1 VNADHLIDLRILSS
15 NNSSFII
22 QLSDIKYD
30 TKCLLK
36 NQQGVILYKEDIAR
50 AQIFQ
55 RSLNLIELPDGTYEL
70 QIEDDYKTE
79 TTSLTKSNGKVMAAN
94 QIKITTFKPQIVLKD
109 TQLNVSLLA
118 LNNEKLTVS
127 ILDENQNPV
136 NNGCAVIDARTAIA
150 RADIDTPGT
159 YQVGWRVVS
168 GDGHPISG
176 SFSFVVENNS
186 GYIADPDYLFT
197 ECANPYDPES
207 LVVESQTPEYLY
219 WLLWA
224 SLPLA
229 AVGLFLLLRSK
240 NKSSGDNRK
249 DPEQKT
255 EN

>member
-1 VNADHLIDLRILSS
+1 MKNLKINISIISLLLLINFVNADHLIDLRILSS

-50 AQIFQ
+50 AKIFQ

-79 TTSLTKSNGKVMAAN
+79 TTSLTKSNGKVMTAN

-127 ILDENQNPV
+127 ILDENQN
-136 NNGCAVIDARTAIA
+136 VILEKKL
-150 RADIDTPGT
+150 
-159 YQVGWRVVS
+159 
-168 GDGHPISG
+168 SG
-176 SFSFVVENNS
+176 SVNLGQSYDLSQLNA
-186 GYIADPDYLFT
+186 GDYTIQLYT
-197 ECANPYDPES
+197 NGKVYDK
-207 LVVESQTPEYLY
+207 LITL
-219 WLLWA
+219 
-224 SLPLA
+224 
-229 AVGLFLLLRSK
+229 
-240 NKSSGDNRK
+240 N
-249 DPEQKT
+249 
-255 EN
+255 

>member
-1 VNADHLIDLRILSS
+1 MKNLKINISIISLLLLINFVNADHLIDLRILSS

-79 TTSLTKSNGKVMAAN
+79 TTSLTKSNGKVMTAN
-94 QIKITTFKPQIVLKD
+94 QIKITTFKPQIVLKE

-127 ILDENQNPV
+127 ILDENQN
-136 NNGCAVIDARTAIA
+136 II
-150 RADIDTPGT
+150 
-159 YQVGWRVVS
+159 S
-168 GDGHPISG
+168 EKKLSG
-176 SFSFVVENNS
+176 SVNLGQS
-186 GYIADPDYLFT
+186 
-197 ECANPYDPES
+197 YD
-207 LVVESQTPEYLY
+207 LSQLNAGNYTIQLY
-219 WLLWA
+219 TNGKVYDKLITL
-224 SLPLA
+224 
-229 AVGLFLLLRSK
+229 
-240 NKSSGDNRK
+240 N
-249 DPEQKT
+249 
-255 EN
+255 

>member
-1 VNADHLIDLRILSS
+1 MKNLKINISIISLLLLINFVNADHLIDLRILSS

-36 NQQGVILYKEDIAR
+36 NQQGMILYKEDIAR

-79 TTSLTKSNGKVMAAN
+79 TTSLTKSNGKVMTAN

-127 ILDENQNPV
+127 ILDENQN
-136 NNGCAVIDARTAIA
+136 II
-150 RADIDTPGT
+150 
-159 YQVGWRVVS
+159 S
-168 GDGHPISG
+168 EKKLSG
-176 SFSFVVENNS
+176 SVNLGQS
-186 GYIADPDYLFT
+186 
-197 ECANPYDPES
+197 YD
-207 LVVESQTPEYLY
+207 LSQLNAGNYTIQLY
-219 WLLWA
+219 TNGKVYDKLITL
-224 SLPLA
+224 
-229 AVGLFLLLRSK
+229 
-240 NKSSGDNRK
+240 N
-249 DPEQKT
+249 
-255 EN
+255 

>member
-1 VNADHLIDLRILSS
+1 MKNLKINISIISLLLLINFVNADHLIDLRILSS

-79 TTSLTKSNGKVMAAN
+79 TTSLTKSNGKVMTAN

-109 TQLNVSLLA
+109 TQINVSLLA

-127 ILDENQNPV
+127 ILDENQN
-136 NNGCAVIDARTAIA
+136 II
-150 RADIDTPGT
+150 
-159 YQVGWRVVS
+159 S
-168 GDGHPISG
+168 EKKLSG
-176 SFSFVVENNS
+176 SVNLGQS
-186 GYIADPDYLFT
+186 
-197 ECANPYDPES
+197 YD
-207 LVVESQTPEYLY
+207 LSQLNAGNYTIQLY
-219 WLLWA
+219 TNGKVYDKLITL
-224 SLPLA
+224 
-229 AVGLFLLLRSK
+229 
-240 NKSSGDNRK
+240 N
-249 DPEQKT
+249 
-255 EN
+255 

>member
-1 VNADHLIDLRILSS
+1 MKNLKINISIISLLLLINFVNADHLIDLRILSS

-127 ILDENQNPV
+127 ILDENQN
-136 NNGCAVIDARTAIA
+136 II
-150 RADIDTPGT
+150 
-159 YQVGWRVVS
+159 S
-168 GDGHPISG
+168 EKKLSG
-176 SFSFVVENNS
+176 SVNLGQAYDLSQ
-186 GYIADPDYLFT
+186 L
-197 ECANPYDPES
+197 NPGHYTVQLYTNGKVYDR
-207 LVVESQTPEYLY
+207 LITL
-219 WLLWA
+219 
-224 SLPLA
+224 
-229 AVGLFLLLRSK
+229 
-240 NKSSGDNRK
+240 N
-249 DPEQKT
+249 
-255 EN
+255 

>member
-1 VNADHLIDLRILSS
+1 MKNLKINISIISLLLLINFVNADHLIDLRILSS

-127 ILDENQNPV
+127 ILDENQN
-136 NNGCAVIDARTAIA
+136 II
-150 RADIDTPGT
+150 
-159 YQVGWRVVS
+159 S
-168 GDGHPISG
+168 EKKLSG
-176 SFSFVVENNS
+176 SVNL
-186 GYIADPDYLFT
+186 GQA
-197 ECANPYDPES
+197 YD
-207 LVVESQTPEYLY
+207 LSQLNTGHYTVQLY
-219 WLLWA
+219 TNGKVYDRLITL
-224 SLPLA
+224 
-229 AVGLFLLLRSK
+229 
-240 NKSSGDNRK
+240 N
-249 DPEQKT
+249 
-255 EN
+255 

>member
-1 VNADHLIDLRILSS
+1 MKNLKINISIISLLLLINFVNADHLIDLRILSS

-79 TTSLTKSNGKVMAAN
+79 TTSLTKRNGKVMATN

-127 ILDENQNPV
+127 ILDENQN
-136 NNGCAVIDARTAIA
+136 IILEKKL
-150 RADIDTPGT
+150 
-159 YQVGWRVVS
+159 
-168 GDGHPISG
+168 SG
-176 SFSFVVENNS
+176 SVNLGQSYDLSQLNA
-186 GYIADPDYLFT
+186 GDYTIQLYT
-197 ECANPYDPES
+197 NGKVYDK
-207 LVVESQTPEYLY
+207 LITL
-219 WLLWA
+219 
-224 SLPLA
+224 
-229 AVGLFLLLRSK
+229 
-240 NKSSGDNRK
+240 N
-249 DPEQKT
+249 
-255 EN
+255 

>member
-1 VNADHLIDLRILSS
+1 MKNLKINISIISLLLLINFVNADHLIDLRILSS

-127 ILDENQNPV
+127 ILDENQN
-136 NNGCAVIDARTAIA
+136 II
-150 RADIDTPGT
+150 
-159 YQVGWRVVS
+159 S
-168 GDGHPISG
+168 EKKLSG
-176 SFSFVVENNS
+176 SVNLGQSYDLSQLNA
-186 GYIADPDYLFT
+186 GDYTIQLYT
-197 ECANPYDPES
+197 NGKVYDK
-207 LVVESQTPEYLY
+207 LITL
-219 WLLWA
+219 
-224 SLPLA
+224 
-229 AVGLFLLLRSK
+229 
-240 NKSSGDNRK
+240 N
-249 DPEQKT
+249 
-255 EN
+255 

>member
-1 VNADHLIDLRILSS
+1 MKNLKINISIISLLLLINFVNADHLIDLRILSS

-79 TTSLTKSNGKVMAAN
+79 TTSLTKSNGKVMTAN

-109 TQLNVSLLA
+109 TQINVSLLA

-127 ILDENQNPV
+127 ILDENQN
-136 NNGCAVIDARTAIA
+136 II
-150 RADIDTPGT
+150 
-159 YQVGWRVVS
+159 S
-168 GDGHPISG
+168 EKKLSG
-176 SFSFVVENNS
+176 SINLGQS
-186 GYIADPDYLFT
+186 
-197 ECANPYDPES
+197 YD
-207 LVVESQTPEYLY
+207 LSQLNAGNYTIQLY
-219 WLLWA
+219 TNGKVYDKLITL
-224 SLPLA
+224 
-229 AVGLFLLLRSK
+229 
-240 NKSSGDNRK
+240 N
-249 DPEQKT
+249 
-255 EN
+255 

>member
-1 VNADHLIDLRILSS
+1 MKNLKINISIISLLLLINFVNADHLIDLRILSS

-79 TTSLTKSNGKVMAAN
+79 TTSLTKSNGKVMATN

-127 ILDENQNPV
+127 ILDENQN
-136 NNGCAVIDARTAIA
+136 II
-150 RADIDTPGT
+150 
-159 YQVGWRVVS
+159 S
-168 GDGHPISG
+168 EKKLSG
-176 SFSFVVENNS
+176 SVNLGQS
-186 GYIADPDYLFT
+186 
-197 ECANPYDPES
+197 YD
-207 LVVESQTPEYLY
+207 LSQLNAGNYTIQLY
-219 WLLWA
+219 TNGKVYDKLITL
-224 SLPLA
+224 
-229 AVGLFLLLRSK
+229 
-240 NKSSGDNRK
+240 N
-249 DPEQKT
+249 
-255 EN
+255 

>member
-1 VNADHLIDLRILSS
+1 MKNLKINISIISLLLLINFVNADHLIDLRILSS

-79 TTSLTKSNGKVMAAN
+79 TTSLTKSNGKVMTAN

-127 ILDENQNPV
+127 ILDENQN
-136 NNGCAVIDARTAIA
+136 II
-150 RADIDTPGT
+150 
-159 YQVGWRVVS
+159 S
-168 GDGHPISG
+168 EKKLSG
-176 SFSFVVENNS
+176 SVNLGQSYDLSQLNAGN
-186 GYIADPDYLFT
+186 YTIQ
-197 ECANPYDPES
+197 PYTNGKVYDK
-207 LVVESQTPEYLY
+207 LITL
-219 WLLWA
+219 
-224 SLPLA
+224 
-229 AVGLFLLLRSK
+229 
-240 NKSSGDNRK
+240 N
-249 DPEQKT
+249 
-255 EN
+255 

>member
-1 VNADHLIDLRILSS
+1 MKNLKINISIISLLLLINFVNADHLIDLRILSS

-79 TTSLTKSNGKVMAAN
+79 TTSLTKSNGKVMTAN

-127 ILDENQNPV
+127 ILDENQN
-136 NNGCAVIDARTAIA
+136 II
-150 RADIDTPGT
+150 
-159 YQVGWRVVS
+159 S
-168 GDGHPISG
+168 EKKLSG
-176 SFSFVVENNS
+176 SMNLGQSYDLSQLNS
-186 GYIADPDYLFT
+186 GNYTIQLYT
-197 ECANPYDPES
+197 NGQVYDK
-207 LVVESQTPEYLY
+207 LITL
-219 WLLWA
+219 
-224 SLPLA
+224 
-229 AVGLFLLLRSK
+229 
-240 NKSSGDNRK
+240 N
-249 DPEQKT
+249 
-255 EN
+255 

>member
-1 VNADHLIDLRILSS
+1 MKNLKINISIISLLLLINFVNADHLIDLRILSS

-79 TTSLTKSNGKVMAAN
+79 TTSLTKSNGKVMTAN

-127 ILDENQNPV
+127 ILDEDRNIISE
-136 NNGCAVIDARTAIA
+136 NNL
-150 RADIDTPGT
+150 
-159 YQVGWRVVS
+159 
-168 GDGHPISG
+168 SG
-176 SFSFVVENNS
+176 SVNLVQAYDLSH
-186 GYIADPDYLFT
+186 L
-197 ECANPYDPES
+197 NPGHYTVQLYTNGKVYDR
-207 LVVESQTPEYLY
+207 LITL
-219 WLLWA
+219 
-224 SLPLA
+224 
-229 AVGLFLLLRSK
+229 
-240 NKSSGDNRK
+240 N
-249 DPEQKT
+249 
-255 EN
+255 

>member
-1 VNADHLIDLRILSS
+1 MKNLKINISIISLLLLINFVNADHLIDLRILSS

-50 AQIFQ
+50 AQIFK

-127 ILDENQNPV
+127 ILDENQN
-136 NNGCAVIDARTAIA
+136 II
-150 RADIDTPGT
+150 
-159 YQVGWRVVS
+159 S
-168 GDGHPISG
+168 EKKLSG
-176 SFSFVVENNS
+176 SVNLGQS
-186 GYIADPDYLFT
+186 
-197 ECANPYDPES
+197 YD
-207 LVVESQTPEYLY
+207 LSQLNAGNYTIQLY
-219 WLLWA
+219 
-224 SLPLA
+224 
-229 AVGLFLLLRSK
+229 K
-240 NKSSGDNRK
+240 NGKVYDKLITLN
-249 DPEQKT
+249 
-255 EN
+255 

>member
-1 VNADHLIDLRILSS
+1 MKNLKINISIISLLLLINFVNADHLIDLRILSS

-79 TTSLTKSNGKVMAAN
+79 TTSLTKSNGKVMATN

-127 ILDENQNPV
+127 ILDENQN
-136 NNGCAVIDARTAIA
+136 IILEKKL
-150 RADIDTPGT
+150 
-159 YQVGWRVVS
+159 
-168 GDGHPISG
+168 SG
-176 SFSFVVENNS
+176 SVNLGQSYDLSQLNA
-186 GYIADPDYLFT
+186 GDYIIQLYT
-197 ECANPYDPES
+197 NGKVYDK
-207 LVVESQTPEYLY
+207 LITL
-219 WLLWA
+219 
-224 SLPLA
+224 
-229 AVGLFLLLRSK
+229 
-240 NKSSGDNRK
+240 N
-249 DPEQKT
+249 
-255 EN
+255 